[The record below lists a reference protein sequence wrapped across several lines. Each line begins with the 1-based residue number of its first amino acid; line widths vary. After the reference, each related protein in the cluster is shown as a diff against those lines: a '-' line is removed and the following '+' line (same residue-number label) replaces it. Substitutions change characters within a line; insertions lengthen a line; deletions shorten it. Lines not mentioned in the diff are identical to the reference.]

1 MDPMG
6 GGETAQNKYSNS
18 GKKSQPSASCSLL
31 QRRQNLWSKP
41 LLRMAGGSLDFWMIH
56 WFIGIEDPKMDP
68 NAVVNPLSS
77 GYVLTIP

>member
-56 WFIGIEDPKMDP
+56 
-68 NAVVNPLSS
+68 
-77 GYVLTIP
+77 